1 MGNPVKNLIPNWMLG
16 LQCTCFFILY
26 AVWALPDTIALRY
39 ICLVLGALISLYEI
53 YCYRTIF
60 LQKGAI
66 PIWIL
71 LMLFGWSAV
80 HLLFFAQNF
89 IAQFNEFSGIWKN
102 AALATLF
109 AVGFGIGLAKYEG
122 SNKNKVLL
130 DLVYLGLISS
140 ALIYAAKFILT
151 NFYEPLGFAVSNYL
165 LLYSQEYSSPFYF
178 AKAKYVCF
186 CLPAFTVSLVLLK
199 NKYEIYFFGSRSR
212 LAYLAIILLILF
224 IFYNE
229 NIKNGV
235 VYCVLLGCFFILEW
249 LFSHA
254 KKLTHNEFFLLS
266 LLMVFLG
273 TTSFLSIKNNNSWAT
288 LASDSKV
295 ALATDQYSHWKYHGL
310 KGYPQNDL
318 GIGVSVTNY
327 ERISWAK
334 VSLKLIAEN
343 PLGYGLLDY
352 SFGRLAKIAWPDSNL
367 EQSHSGW
374 LDLVMGIGIPG
385 FILIMGSTLLILYR
399 LWMRQGPSLVNF
411 SRIVGLW
418 ATVSLVLAWV
428 STEASQTILF
438 EELLF
443 WIAFGAG
450 VSLCQS
456 PLAVCENNASL

>member
-1 MGNPVKNLIPNWMLG
+1 MLG

-39 ICLVLGALISLYEI
+39 VCLVLGALISLYEI
-53 YCYRTIF
+53 YCYRTFF
-60 LQKGAI
+60 LRKEAI
-66 PIWIL
+66 PIWL
-71 LMLFGWSAV
+71 LLTLFGWSIV
-80 HLLFFAQNF
+80 HLLFFAKNF

-109 AVGFGIGLAKYEG
+109 AVGFGIGLVKYEG
-122 SNKNKVLL
+122 SNKNKALL
-130 DLVYLGLISS
+130 DLVYLGLISPII
-140 ALIYAAKFILT
+140 IYAAKFLFT
-151 NFYEPLGFAVSNYL
+151 NFYAPLGFAVSKYL
-165 LLYSQEYSSPFYF
+165 FLYSQEYNNPLYF

-186 CLPAFTVSLVLLK
+186 CLPAFSISLALLK
-199 NKYEIYFFGSRSR
+199 SKYENYFFGSRSK
-212 LAYLAIILLILF
+212 LAYLSTILMILF

-235 VYCVLLGCFFILEW
+235 IYSLLLGSLFILKW
-249 LFSHA
+249 LFFHV

-266 LLMVFLG
+266 LLLVFLA
-273 TTSFLSIKNNNSWAT
+273 TISFLSIKDNNSWAT
-288 LASDSKV
+288 FISDSKV
-295 ALATDQYSHWKYHGL
+295 ALATDQFSHWKYHGL
-310 KGYPQNDL
+310 KGYPQNDQ
-318 GIGVSVTNY
+318 GVGVSVTNY

-352 SFGRLAKIAWPDSNL
+352 SFGHLAKISWPDSNL

-385 FILIMGSTLLILYR
+385 FVLIMGSTILVLCR
-399 LWMRQGPSLVNF
+399 LWARRGTSLGGY
-411 SRIVGLW
+411 SRIVGFW
-418 ATVSLVLAWV
+418 AIVSLALVWI

-456 PLAVCENNASL
+456 PLKVFENNANL